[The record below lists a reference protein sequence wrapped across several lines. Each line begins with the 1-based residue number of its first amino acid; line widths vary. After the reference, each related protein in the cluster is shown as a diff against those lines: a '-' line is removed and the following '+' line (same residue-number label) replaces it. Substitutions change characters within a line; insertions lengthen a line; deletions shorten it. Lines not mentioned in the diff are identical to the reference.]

1 MNKLLKKII
10 VIIISAILLIGA
22 FYNVKAAGTFV
33 DVNLKNDFEQNS
45 PIQSQS
51 DKLSGN
57 VISVVRIVAVAIAM
71 IMLLVLA
78 MRYMTSAPGD
88 RADIKKHM
96 IAYVVGAF
104 IIFGGSLILGI
115 LVDVAKV
122 FDNQ

>member
-1 MNKLLKKII
+1 MNKLFKKII
-10 VIIISAILLIGA
+10 VIIAFAVLLIGL
-22 FYNVKAAGTFV
+22 FYSVKADDTFV
-33 DVNLKNDFEQNS
+33 DFNPSEYEEES

-57 VISVVRIVAVAIAM
+57 VIAVVRIVAVAIAM

-78 MRYMTSAPGD
+78 MRYMISAPGD

-96 IAYVVGAF
+96 IAYVIGAF
-104 IIFGGSLILGI
+104 IIFGGSVILGI

-122 FDNQ
+122 FNN